1 MSAQKNSI
9 TLFFM
14 TQTIHIGNEIRKHLT
29 DHQRSV
35 AWLAA
40 QLHHDPSN
48 LRKLLK
54 NPYMPTDLLF
64 RISTI
69 LEKDFFVGFSALLA
83 ENVATGK
90 ICPKCG

>member
-1 MSAQKNSI
+1 
-9 TLFFM
+9 M
-14 TQTIHIGNEIRKHLT
+14 TQTIHIGNEIKKYLT
-29 DHQRSV
+29 DQQRSV

-69 LEKDFFVGFSALLA
+69 LGKDFFADFSALLA
-83 ENVATGK
+83 ENAAAGI
-90 ICPKCG
+90 ICPKYG

>member
-1 MSAQKNSI
+1 
-9 TLFFM
+9 M
-14 TQTIHIGNEIRKHLT
+14 TQTIHIGNEIKKHLT
-29 DHQRSV
+29 DQQRSV

-54 NPYMPTDLLF
+54 NAYMPTDLLF

-69 LEKDFFVGFSALLA
+69 LGKDFFVGFSVLLA
-83 ENVATGK
+83 ENAAAGI
-90 ICPKCG
+90 ICQKCG